1 MTFRLV
7 TGRGPP
13 NPGKQRADTKDV
25 YDRCNRSVYSS
36 AGTGPIQDSRNHRA
50 IYGNEG
56 AECQAASARRGAE
69 MRKART
75 GGRRIS
81 TCGVVSVF
89 FRLPLLIGDLLV
101 RSFGRC
107 FVGGQVAAR
116 SRSSV
121 THQKKRIRSFN
132 DIVRYLTDKG
142 EGRAANR
149 PTDGLPFD
157 FLFIGPRG
165 PCHRRPAIH

>member
-1 MTFRLV
+1 MPSCLRPTWR
-7 TGRGPP
+7 
-13 NPGKQRADTKDV
+13 
-25 YDRCNRSVYSS
+25 
-36 AGTGPIQDSRNHRA
+36 
-50 IYGNEG
+50 GNEK
-56 AECQAASARRGAE
+56 SSDRWSSHLDVRR
-69 MRKART
+69 RF
-75 GGRRIS
+75 
-81 TCGVVSVF
+81 CF